1 MPHSL
6 VRFCRTNHFCADVHP
21 SAVAPG
27 ETPHAI
33 NNAGA
38 DGLDVTSRFTSVD
51 GSLSA
56 LNACVQMCASKEK
69 NGFLFPLRHGP
80 IEIASSRRI
89 IIYLLSFRRVLPFNA
104 ASFVS
109 IFTGQRVPRILL
121 GEDERRSRA
130 PFVDFP
136 VEVKKKGPEAY
147 ASGSEGRRSAGRKQ
161 NAAMLL

>member
-80 IEIASSRRI
+80 IEIASSPLRGASRVFSANNNLPSQLQESFALQRGIICLYFHWPAGSTHPPRR
-89 IIYLLSFRRVLPFNA
+89 R
-104 ASFVS
+104 
-109 IFTGQRVPRILL
+109 
-121 GEDERRSRA
+121 RA
-130 PFVDFP
+130 PLPGPFCGLSSGG
-136 VEVKKKGPEAY
+136 KKKRPRGLCLRV
-147 ASGSEGRRSAGRKQ
+147 RRPPVGG
-161 NAAMLL
+161 